1 MIIADDITLPV
12 SLREQSKKIQNLMV
26 RLLSNSNENE
36 TVQLMQKDVLEE
48 SDLLAKELH
57 AYQEKSVGGS
67 FKDIINI
74 EDIEKLIIDYTGH
87 HPSDYSKA
95 LLLNKEYNQWAS
107 KNIIKYSFQ
116 KPVQVAVSFYT
127 SVFLDEQGQIVVAG
141 VHPAINDETDNYRP
155 ESWEMMP
162 PSYLKTPPS
171 RLEAGEQFIQVG
183 VGHPFIAGLTTH
195 GKLFFWGE
203 FLGKRGIN
211 PHLKTEV
218 FSELPR
224 NDDTGLPPIDELG
237 IKGIS
242 AGINQLF
249 IWGRNLLDNKLRLFV
264 YGINDYGQCGIPFEE
279 SLKKFKEVPLHDCF
293 QDILKIDVNE
303 DHSVFVIKDS
313 HNGSLRY
320 VTSQECPA
328 EDYTLPEYLTNN
340 IRHAP
345 HGGSYYLKSVHLG
358 TPLVTGGGF
367 HVFWLYDGILKH
379 RIINP
384 NQVEKVYHPTGE
396 VKKIA
401 STYRNTY
408 ILLQNDGCSYN
419 QIYVTHDNSNT
430 LIEIEALKGTT
441 DLYAHDYMAFFIL
454 NDGRVKAIRHQLF
467 PGSLIPVQDQLV
479 DVTIEPLKHRFINE
493 KPRLQLSFFE
503 RVGLVEPRHG
513 LFYRL
518 NKAITQ
524 EQTNSPQNNQRV
536 CSIQ

>member
-1 MIIADDITLPV
+1 MIVADDITLPV
-12 SLREQSKKIQNLMV
+12 SLRERFAYQSKKIRNLMA
-26 RLLSNSNENE
+26 RLLFNSNENE
-36 TVQLMQKDVLEE
+36 MAQLIQKDVLEE

-57 AYQEKSVGGS
+57 AYQEKSVDGS
-67 FKDIINI
+67 FKDVINI

-87 HPSDYSKA
+87 HPSDFSNA
-95 LLLNKEYNQWAS
+95 LVLNKEYNQWAS

-141 VHPAINDETDNYRP
+141 VHPAINDETDNSRP

-162 PSYLKTPPS
+162 PSYLKTLPS

-183 VGHPFIAGLTTH
+183 VGHHFIVGLTTH

-203 FLGKRGIN
+203 FLEKRGIN

-224 NDDTGLPPIDELG
+224 NDDTGIPPINELD

-249 IWGRNLLDNKLRLFV
+249 IWGRNLSDDRFRLFV
-264 YGINDYGQCGIPFEE
+264 YGINDYGQCGIPSRE
-279 SLKKFKEVPLHDCF
+279 SLKKFKEIPADVVF
-293 QDILKIDVNE
+293 LKD
-303 DHSVFVIKDS
+303 DQAVIKVKDS
-313 HNGSLRY
+313 INGSLRY

-328 EDYTLPEYLTNN
+328 SVYYTLTDFLINN

-345 HGGSYYLKSVHLG
+345 HGGKSFHLDA
-358 TPLVTGGGF
+358 PLVTAGRVDISWLFDNITNCRRFGLNGGEM
-367 HVFWLYDGILKH
+367 Y
-379 RIINP
+379 R
-384 NQVEKVYHPTGE
+384 PTGM
-396 VKKIA
+396 VRKVA
-401 STYRNTY
+401 STDGNTY
-408 ILLQNDGCSYN
+408 ILLQNDGCSFN
-419 QIYVTHDNSNT
+419 QVYVLHDDSNS
-430 LIEIEALKGTT
+430 LIEIEDLKGTT

-454 NDGRVKAIRHQLF
+454 NDGRVKAIRHAQF

-479 DVTIEPLKHRFINE
+479 DVIIEPLKYRYINE
-493 KPRLQLSFFE
+493 KQRLQLSFFE
-503 RVGLVEPRHG
+503 RVGLAAPRHG

-518 NKAITQ
+518 NQAITQ